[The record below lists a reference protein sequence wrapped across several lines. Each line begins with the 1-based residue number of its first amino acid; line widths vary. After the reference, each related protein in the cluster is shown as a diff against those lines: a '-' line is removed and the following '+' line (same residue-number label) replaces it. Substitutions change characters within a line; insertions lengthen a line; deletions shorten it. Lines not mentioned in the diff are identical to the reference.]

1 MRIVFY
7 LKEKHLLCEE
17 DGECFWLGKGQARG
31 IILLA
36 SLFPI
41 YITELALFCCFTAF
55 SALQVGAEGR
65 IVFLASKE
73 DESIE
78 IWYVGMCCPS

>member
-1 MRIVFY
+1 MTRLCAYRVL

-36 SLFPI
+36 SVFPI

-55 SALQVGAEGR
+55 SALQVDAEGR
-65 IVFLASKE
+65 LVFWLPRR
-73 DESIE
+73 
-78 IWYVGMCCPS
+78 MNQ